1 MKIILF
7 ALLINEI
14 FSDVMSSFAAAL
26 LEQNFS
32 LPIGESFHALSNDPD
47 VIDQL
52 LKDTCSAGTRRVYQA
67 DIKDFF
73 VYSTGR
79 EPDRSLVLEFLH
91 LEQRHAVAVVLK
103 FKSHLSLER
112 KLAEATINKKIS
124 AIKSMVAMGRKLGV
138 CGFVLQDVKALKVQ
152 TYRDTSGIEAHE
164 YAGVLKLIDLTTT
177 KGKRDYAILRLL
189 WDNALRRNEVC
200 SLNVGDFNPQV
211 GTLQIL
217 GKGKGTQ
224 KVTIELTRKTIEA
237 LTDWILASGKATM
250 LLDPMFGSMAY
261 RKGDKE
267 DRLIGESIRRLV
279 DGLCKKAGISKK
291 MSPHRIRHSSIT
303 TALDHSNGNYR
314 KVQNLSR
321 HANIDTIQKYDD
333 NRQRQKQQRE
343 ISGVLADLV

>member
-1 MKIILF
+1 
-7 ALLINEI
+7 
-14 FSDVMSSFAAAL
+14 MSENDGFRSIYICYVPMATSTSF
-26 LEQNFS
+26 LEQTYKLTIGDSFTTLS
-32 LPIGESFHALSNDPD
+32 LDPD

-52 LKDTCSAGTRRVYQA
+52 LKDTRSAGTRRAYSK
-67 DIKDFF
+67 DLKDFF
-73 VYSTGR
+73 VYSTGLQPNR
-79 EPDRSLVLEFLH
+79 DLVLEFLH

-103 FKSHLSLER
+103 FKSYLMIER
-112 KLAEATINKKIS
+112 KLAENTINRKLA

-138 CGFVLQDVKALKVQ
+138 CHFALIDVKALTVQ
-152 TYRDTSGIEAHE
+152 TYRDTSGVEAGE
-164 YAGVLKLIDLTTT
+164 YAEVLKLIDRSTL

-200 SLNVGDFNPQV
+200 SLNVGDFNPQA
-211 GTLQIL
+211 GMLQIL

-237 LTDWILASGKATM
+237 LTDWLLASGKANKLT
-250 LLDPMFGSMAY
+250 DPMFGSMAY
-261 RKGDKE
+261 RKGNKE

-279 DGLCKKAGISKK
+279 DGLCKKAGITKK
-291 MSPHRIRHSSIT
+291 MSPHRVRHSSIT

-321 HANIDTIQKYDD
+321 HANIDTIRKYDD

>member
-1 MKIILF
+1 
-7 ALLINEI
+7 
-14 FSDVMSSFAAAL
+14 MSSFAAVL
-26 LEQNFS
+26 LEQNLS
-32 LPIGESFHALSNDPD
+32 LTIGESFHTLENDPD

-52 LKDTCSAGTRRVYQA
+52 LKDTRSAGTRRVYQA

-73 VYSTGR
+73 VFSTKR
-79 EPDRSLVLEFLH
+79 QPDRSLVLEFLH

-103 FKSHLSLER
+103 FKSHLMNER
-112 KLAEATINKKIS
+112 KLAEATVNKKLS
-124 AIKSMVAMGRKLGV
+124 AIKSMVVMGRKLGV
-138 CGFVLQDVKALKVQ
+138 CDFSIDDVKGEKLQ
-152 TYRDTSGIEAHE
+152 NYRDTSGVEASE
-164 YAGVLKLIDLTTT
+164 YANVLKLIDRDTV

-200 SLNVGDFNPQV
+200 SLNVGDFNEHA
-211 GTLQIL
+211 GTLSIL

-224 KVTIELTRKTIEA
+224 KTTIELTRKTIEA
-237 LTDWILASGKATM
+237 LTDWILASGKLNKLTE
-250 LLDPMFGSMAY
+250 PMFGSMAY
-261 RKGDKE
+261 HKGDKE

-279 DGLCKKAGISKK
+279 DGLCKKAGITKK

-321 HANIDTIQKYDD
+321 HVNIDTIRKYDD
-333 NRQRQKQQRE
+333 NRQRQKLQRE